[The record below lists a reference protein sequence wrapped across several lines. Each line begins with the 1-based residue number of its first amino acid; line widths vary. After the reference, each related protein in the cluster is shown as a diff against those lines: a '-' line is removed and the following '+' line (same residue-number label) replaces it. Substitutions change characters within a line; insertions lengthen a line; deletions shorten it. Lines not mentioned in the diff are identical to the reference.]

1 MMAIT
6 PRAALKRE
14 EQREQLVQAAEL
26 RIAAHGA
33 ASLRARDLA
42 QDVGVALGAIYNLV
56 ADLDELVLLVAGRT
70 LTRLDQALARAL
82 ETTRNLSPAARL
94 KAVARGYLGF
104 ARTDTRLWRSVFD
117 DGPSGEGKI
126 PQSIVEQQARM
137 FGHVLSPLAEL
148 TPDWNPQERQLFAHT
163 LFTAAHGVVALS
175 LEQRLA
181 AVPPAAI
188 EGQLDLLVD
197 TICRGLEGFPAR
209 R

>member
-6 PRAALKRE
+6 PRAALRRE
-14 EQREQLVQAAEL
+14 EQRLQLVLAAEI
-26 RIAAHGA
+26 RIAAEGA

-42 QDVGVALGAIYNLV
+42 QDIGVALGAIYNLV

-70 LTRLDQALARAL
+70 LTRLDQALSAAL
-82 ETTRNLSPAARL
+82 ETARNLSPAARL
-94 KAVARGYLGF
+94 KAVARSYLGF
-104 ARTDTRLWRSVFD
+104 ARTETRLWRSVFD
-117 DGPSGEGKI
+117 DGPNGEGKT
-126 PQSIVEQQARM
+126 PQSIVELQARM
-137 FGHVLSPLAEL
+137 FGHVLWPLTEL
-148 TPDWNPQERQLFAHT
+148 TPVWNVKERQLFAHT
-163 LFTAAHGVVALS
+163 LFTATHGVIALS

-197 TICRGLEGFPAR
+197 TICSGLDGFPTR